1 MKLNTIQRKNHAM
14 KQNMTHE
21 MQPNDRTKSHI
32 YQGFMTRF
40 STWIITCVI
49 TFVKAL
55 PVIAAGTMA
64 SSDAA
69 TLVSF
74 TPTASGT
81 TAAPIVGM
89 SAAGSDY
96 LLTGT
101 DTTRRLAQ
109 DFTGNGK
116 DVDGFGNPSTAKD
129 AASFNTDYH
138 FQLSTTDTIRQ
149 VNTTTGVSNS
159 NFTPLNITGN
169 TFGIGYNAST
179 DTLGV
184 GVTTQ
189 NGIDVHLYN
198 TVSNLSG
205 NTPSSTI
212 SFAFDQA
219 QWGTPS
225 GMDLV
230 FAGGM
235 YRILLGTRDQNFNF
249 DDDPINNFVLDIN
262 GNTGLV
268 DQYFSTAGTTN
279 KLNDLHYDPQ
289 TGQLA
294 LGYQSGV
301 GGGVERGFFS
311 PIPEP
316 STALLGGLGA
326 LGLAMRRKRTDKVEN
341 KYD

>member
-1 MKLNTIQRKNHAM
+1 
-14 KQNMTHE
+14 MTLV
-21 MQPNDRTKSHI
+21 DYIKRAS
-32 YQGFMTRF
+32 
-40 STWIITCVI
+40 
-49 TFVKAL
+49 L

-74 TPTASGT
+74 TPSASGT

-96 LLTGT
+96 LLTSSGS
-101 DTTRRLAQ
+101 TRRLAQ
-109 DFTGNGK
+109 DFTGNNQ
-116 DVDGFGNPSTAKD
+116 DYNAIPTPSTAKD
-129 AASFNTDYH
+129 AASFSDAYH
-138 FQLSTTDTIRQ
+138 FQLDTNNFIRQ
-149 VNTTTGVSNS
+149 VSTTTGDANTNFNS
-159 NFTPLNITGN
+159 LNVGGA
-169 TFGIGYNAST
+169 FGIGYNAST

-184 GVTTQ
+184 GVI
-189 NGIDVHLYN
+189 NGGNIDVQLYN

-235 YRILLGTRDQNFNF
+235 YRILLGTRDFSFQGDLYNH
-249 DDDPINNFVLDIN
+249 VLDVS
-262 GNTGLV
+262 GQTGLV
-268 DQYFSTAGTTN
+268 DQYFRTSGDTN
-279 KLNDLHYDPQ
+279 KLNDLHFDPQ

-294 LGYQSGV
+294 LGYDQAGT
-301 GGGVERGFFS
+301 GWAERGLFS

-326 LGLAMRRKRTDKVEN
+326 LGLAMRRKRTDKVET
-341 KYD
+341 KYN